1 MALLVII
8 NVNFYFQTKILG
20 SVRVQI
26 HIKIN
31 CAS

>member
-8 NVNFYFQTKILG
+8 NVKFYSQTKIFGL
-20 SVRVQI
+20 VQI